1 MHAKQRW
8 HVNLFARAKRRSVAR
23 RPRQVVGLL
32 VAGAMVIAVA
42 SEICWAERGHKNGSK
57 TSVLFWTFLCELNTS
72 NLAAATKMQ

>member
-42 SEICWAERGHKNGSK
+42 SEICWAEREAKIWARDLGTPKNFFSAI
-57 TSVLFWTFLCELNTS
+57 T
-72 NLAAATKMQ
+72 